1 MIDFNQTL
9 IRNGGGFLFPTD
21 SGDRGSGGFSF
32 ATYDTCR
39 TNFPGGFVDFDS
51 GFCVSIMWITLSCL
65 LKYMCY
71 ICIVVIN
78 QQHINMSKGKVK
90 FYLNGEQKEKL
101 EKFEI
106 IEEGVYRSK
115 EGCMNTDE
123 VFVTEL
129 IRIMIKVDIITRYYH
144 KTEGTIVFND
154 NDEMEVT
161 YRGCDDT
168 NEEWVEH
175 ERR

>member
-1 MIDFNQTL
+1 
-9 IRNGGGFLFPTD
+9 
-21 SGDRGSGGFSF
+21 
-32 ATYDTCR
+32 
-39 TNFPGGFVDFDS
+39 
-51 GFCVSIMWITLSCL
+51 
-65 LKYMCY
+65 
-71 ICIVVIN
+71 
-78 QQHINMSKGKVK
+78 MSKGKVK

-144 KTEGTIVFND
+144 KTEGTIIFKD

-175 ERR
+175 EMEEVQIVSIPKGRRIYLDQD